1 MMAALKRF
9 LWFWLPMLAVL
20 LAGLARA
27 WKTGQADP
35 WDWAGA
41 ALVVVVVAGLLL
53 ARRGWA
59 VLGWVALGAV
69 GPALIFCA
77 LAAGRMPD
85 LLAALG
91 LLALALLSVF
101 GAAWLRFPPMAVG
114 MPGRVAAIVLLAIAA
129 LLFWFG
135 PARSVAPVPD
145 RPKLAILT
153 ALPLF
158 WAEPGQ
164 AGTGPRDAPIVT
176 LLRTRFTVEPL
187 DDPRH
192 LARSGAHRL
201 LIAQPR
207 ALAPEQ
213 LVAIDAWVR
222 AGGTALVLADPLLR
236 WPSDLPLGDR
246 RRAPSASL
254 LAPLLDHWGFVRGT
268 LAHGEVRHVLP
279 DGRLV
284 TLSGAAMG
292 DAVPQ
297 RRRIGRGE
305 AILLGDADLIDD
317 RLWLADPDRPLDP
330 RAWVADTPALVAQW
344 LGDPIPGERRW
355 MRAPADVIVG
365 LRWAILVGTGWAMLG
380 TVLLAKQFAAK
391 MARTKS
397 ENRDKGSQKNSL
409 THF

>member
-1 MMAALKRF
+1 MDAMMAALKRF
-9 LWFWLPMLAVL
+9 LWLWLPMLAVL

-27 WKTGQADP
+27 WRTGQADP
-35 WDWAGA
+35 WDWGSA
-41 ALVVVVVAGLLL
+41 AFMVAVVVGLLL

-59 VLGWVALGAV
+59 VFVWVALGAA

-77 LAAGRMPD
+77 LVAGRMPD
-85 LLAALG
+85 MAAAG
-91 LLALALLSVF
+91 LLALALSGIF
-101 GAAWLRFPPMAVG
+101 GSAWLRSPPMAVG
-114 MPGRVAAIVLLAIAA
+114 VRGRVAGIFLLAIAA

-135 PARSVAPVPD
+135 PAHPVAPVPD

-158 WAEPGQ
+158 WAGPGQ

-187 DDPRH
+187 DDPRR
-192 LARSGAHRL
+192 LARSGVRRL

-207 ALAPEQ
+207 AMAPEQ
-213 LVAIDAWVR
+213 FVALDDWIR

-254 LAPLLDHWGFVRGT
+254 LAPLLDHWGFVPGT
-268 LAHGEVRHVLP
+268 LAHGEIRHVLP
-279 DGRLV
+279 NGRLV

-292 DAVPQ
+292 SAVPE

-317 RLWLADPDRPLDP
+317 RLWLADPARPLDP
-330 RAWVADTPALVAQW
+330 RAWVADTPALIAQW
-344 LGDPIPGERRW
+344 LGAPISGERRW
-355 MRAPADVIVG
+355 MRAPADVILG
-365 LRWAILVGTGWAMLG
+365 LRWAILAGTGWAMLG
-380 TVLLAKQFAAK
+380 AVLLIRQFTAKRAG
-391 MARTKS
+391 TKS
-397 ENRDKGSQKNSL
+397 ENQDERSQ
-409 THF
+409 